1 MSLKALQKRVDHIA
15 DTLRKESDDGLVE
28 FEVYL
33 TGEEPEGWKPDFVI
47 DLVGNMPI
55 LDEDEDDDE

>member
-1 MSLKALQKRVDHIA
+1 MSLKALQKRVERIA

-33 TGEEPEGWKPDFVI
+33 EGEMPDGVEPDFTISLVAGPII
-47 DLVGNMPI
+47 DEG
-55 LDEDEDDDE
+55 EDDDE